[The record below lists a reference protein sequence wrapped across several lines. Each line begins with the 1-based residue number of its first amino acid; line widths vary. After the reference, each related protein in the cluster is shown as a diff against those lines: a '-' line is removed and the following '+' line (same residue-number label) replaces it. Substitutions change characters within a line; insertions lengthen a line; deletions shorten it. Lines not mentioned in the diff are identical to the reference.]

1 MSNELPHL
9 SLLIAQKHVLL
20 FFCLIQKLTTHCSPL
35 IAHLRAIENLLQ
47 NKCAVIRAFLPI
59 NAKKSSWAEKSAQL
73 EKNMF
78 PVREIFFP
86 SWKPQIRGLYE
97 NMTFP
102 AGNPYK
108 SKVSDF

>member
-1 MSNELPHL
+1 M
-9 SLLIAQKHVLL
+9 
-20 FFCLIQKLTTHCSPL
+20 
-35 IAHLRAIENLLQ
+35 RAIENLLQ

-59 NAKKSSWAEKSAQL
+59 DAKKSSWAEKSAQL

-108 SKVSDF
+108 SRVSDFLKIFDSLVFVVPFRPDSLTHILGVSIGMHFIP

>member
-1 MSNELPHL
+1 MLLRSQCKLLPAIEGGAGGEG
-9 SLLIAQKHVLL
+9 LILRL
-20 FFCLIQKLTTHCSPL
+20 PL

-59 NAKKSSWAEKSAQL
+59 DAKKSSWAEKSAQL

-78 PVREIFFP
+78 PVREFFFP
-86 SWKPQIRGLYE
+86 SWKPQIRGVYE

-102 AGNPYK
+102 TGNPY
-108 SKVSDF
+108 

>member
-1 MSNELPHL
+1 MSNDPPHL

-59 NAKKSSWAEKSAQL
+59 DAKKSSWAEKSAQL

-78 PVREIFFP
+78 PVREFFFP
-86 SWKPQIRGLYE
+86 V
-97 NMTFP
+97 
-102 AGNPYK
+102 GNPKLGGYMK
-108 SKVSDF
+108 I

>member
-1 MSNELPHL
+1 MSNDPPHL

-59 NAKKSSWAEKSAQL
+59 DAKKSSWAEKSAQL
-73 EKNMF
+73 EKKMF
-78 PVREIFFP
+78 PVGEKFFS
-86 SWKPQIRGLYE
+86 SWKPLIGVFYE
-97 NMTFP
+97 NRAFGGEKATDKRF
-102 AGNPYK
+102 AAY
-108 SKVSDF
+108 